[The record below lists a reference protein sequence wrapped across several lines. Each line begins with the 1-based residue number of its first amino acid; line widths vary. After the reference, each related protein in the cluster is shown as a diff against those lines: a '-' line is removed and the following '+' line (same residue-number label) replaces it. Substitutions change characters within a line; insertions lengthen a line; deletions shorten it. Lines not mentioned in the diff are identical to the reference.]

1 MERVKN
7 LLPDHLIYGHQGMAG
22 GVLCSLYFDPETR
35 FVFALLTNG
44 CNVNAKKDRICML
57 SRELFELMWTAYVRE

>member
-1 MERVKN
+1 MTN
-7 LLPDHLIYGHQGMAG
+7 LLPGRMIYGHQGLAN

-44 CNVNAKKDRICML
+44 CNVNAKRDHICML
-57 SRELFELMWTAYVRE
+57 ARDLFALMWSSYAQD